1 MATVLVVDD
10 SLSNRDLVRTV
21 LRIRGYRTVE
31 ARTGLDALAL
41 LHVEPVDMVLADVM
55 MPKMDGYQL
64 LQAIRTDP
72 SLWRIPVVFYTAHYE
87 SARLRGLGTQVGVT
101 HVVAKTGDLDAL
113 LDAVQDTLREAC

>member
-1 MATVLVVDD
+1 VATVLVADD

-41 LHVEPVDMVLADVM
+41 LHAEPVDMVLADVM

-72 SLWRIPVVFYTAHYE
+72 ALWRIPVVFYTAHY
-87 SARLRGLGTQVGVT
+87 
-101 HVVAKTGDLDAL
+101 
-113 LDAVQDTLREAC
+113 